1 MSTKWIKS
9 HLTLLA
15 GLSLPILLI
24 LVFVIANIPFFKT
37 APPRYSLLFSILDSS
52 SPSFPLRV
60 NLVVKNNRLVAQY
73 SKVQN
78 NSYWGMKK
86 LYLFDAK
93 TQKVRE
99 LPLDIPSF
107 SNNSNFKEEMVE
119 SAKQFKLDTELESPD
134 GYVLY
139 TDNNNFNTGLLAEL
153 FRGSIYGNN
162 GICLKKSATCV
173 KLSNLGTGRYVTPNN
188 VQFIGWVKP

>member
-24 LVFVIANIPFFKT
+24 LVFVISTMPFFKT
-37 APPRYSLLFSILDSS
+37 DPPRYSLLFSILDSS
-52 SPSFPLRV
+52 SSPFPVQV
-60 NLVVKNNRLVAQY
+60 NLVIKNDQLVAQY

-78 NSYWGMKK
+78 NSYWGIRK

-99 LPLDIPSF
+99 LPLDFPSL
-107 SNNSNFKEEMVE
+107 SNSSNFKEEMVQ
-119 SAKQFKLDTELESPD
+119 SAKLFKLDTGLESPD

-139 TDNNNFNTGLLAEL
+139 TNNDNFNTGLLAEL

-162 GICLKKSATCV
+162 AICLKKNATCV
-173 KLSNLGTGRYVTPNN
+173 KLSNLGTGRYFTPNN

>member
-9 HLTLLA
+9 HLTLVA

-37 APPRYSLLFSILDSS
+37 DPPRYNLLFSILDSS
-52 SPSFPLRV
+52 SSPFPVQV
-60 NLVVKNNRLVAQY
+60 NFIVKNDRLVAQY

-78 NSYWGMKK
+78 NYWGIKK
-86 LYLFDAK
+86 LYFFDAK
-93 TQKVRE
+93 KQKVQE
-99 LPLDIPSF
+99 LSIDFPHL
-107 SNNSNFKEEMVE
+107 NNNENFKEEVVQ
-119 SAKQFKLDTELESPD
+119 STKQFKLDTSLESPD

-139 TDNNNFNTGLLAEL
+139 TNNNNLNTGLLTDL
-153 FRGSIYGNN
+153 FLGSHYRNN
-162 GICLKKSATCV
+162 TICLKKDSTCV
-173 KLSNLGTGRYVTPNN
+173 KLYNLGTRYFTSNN